1 LKPPIDSATAVAV
14 VEPQMKGI
22 FHAPF
27 NAALLHAVVLAYP
40 DRTVSFHAF
49 PEHSRVVRQILEQN
63 APSILEQIEW
73 RQIPVPNAKSLPARW
88 LESRRIIHNAVS
100 SAGNVLFCSI
110 SRMQLLH
117 LKKYLLKRKSPQ
129 VRAVLHGDLDRITEE
144 SDESFPASLFSLKRV
159 LLMDHP
165 PSLRYILLS
174 SSILQNVPE
183 RFRQALSHSSWI
195 DHPYHFPPIQPTAP
209 DSLVFGTFGNTG
221 DGRLLEQVARQV
233 KAVDPSVQ
241 FRLIG
246 FLSDQQTVDRLRPL
260 IEDVTDQPISRE
272 NFIHGA
278 RSVTHALWLAPA
290 DSFRLRAS
298 GTLFDALAYGK
309 PLVYTANAYVDPY
322 FALEPEI
329 GVRCLSLEEVAPAI
343 LELVHN
349 HTDVGYLQAQKAIE
363 RLRRRFTPEELAK
376 SLRERLAWN

>member
-1 LKPPIDSATAVAV
+1 MRGV
-14 VEPQMKGI
+14 

-27 NAALLHAVVLAYP
+27 NAALLHAVALAYP
-40 DRTVSFHAF
+40 DRSVSFHAF

-63 APSILEQIEW
+63 APPILERIEW
-73 RQIPVPNAKSLPARW
+73 HQIPPPNAKSLPARW
-88 LESRRIIHNAVS
+88 LESRRIIREAVS

-117 LKKYLLKRKSPQ
+117 LKKFLLKRNRPQ

-144 SDESFPASLFSLKRV
+144 SKESFPASLFSLERV

-165 PSLRYILLS
+165 PALRYILLS
-174 SSILQNVPE
+174 DSILQNVPE
-183 RFRQALSHSSWI
+183 KFRQALSQSSWI

-209 DSLVFGTFGNTG
+209 ESLVFGTFGNTG
-221 DGRLLEQVARQV
+221 DGRFLEQVARQV
-233 KAVDPSVQ
+233 KAADPSVQ

-260 IEDVTDQPISRE
+260 IEDATDQPISRE
-272 NFIHGA
+272 TFIHRA
-278 RSVTHALWLAPA
+278 RSVTHALWLAPP

-298 GTLFDALAYGK
+298 GTFFDALAYGR
-309 PLVYTANAYVDPY
+309 PLIYTANAYVDPY
-322 FALEPEI
+322 FSLEPEI
-329 GVRCLSLEEVAPAI
+329 GVRCLSLEAVAPAI
-343 LELVHN
+343 LELVQN

-376 SLRERLAWN
+376 TLRERLAWN